1 MPLATIDE
9 ASLAFGHVPLLDHVD
24 LALDTGERLAL
35 IGRNGSGKSSL
46 LRVLAGQQSLDSGT
60 LWRKPELRVAL
71 VAQEP
76 ALDPQQTI
84 FEAIAQGAGEIHDTL
99 LEFHALS

>member
-1 MPLATIDE
+1 MPLARLDR

-24 LALDTGERLAL
+24 LTLEERERIAL

-46 LRVLAGQQSLDSGT
+46 LRAIADEQALDSGAV
-60 LWRKPELRVAL
+60 WRKPSLRIAR

-76 ALDPQQTI
+76 ALDADETV
-84 FEAIAQGAGEIHDTL
+84 FEAIARGIGPLHDTL
-99 LEFHALS
+99 LVYHD